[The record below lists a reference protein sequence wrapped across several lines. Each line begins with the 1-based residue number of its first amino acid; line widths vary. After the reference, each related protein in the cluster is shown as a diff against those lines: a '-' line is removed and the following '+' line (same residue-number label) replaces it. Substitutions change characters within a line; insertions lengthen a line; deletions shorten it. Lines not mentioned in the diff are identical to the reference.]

1 MSRQPLRNIYLL
13 AGILFLSSCGFNYTY
28 NERVSINDSKWY
40 KDEVAHFEVMINDS
54 LSNQNFY
61 LNLRNNTDYRYSN
74 LFVFMTTHFPNGNT
88 TRDTIEC
95 LLADQSGRWLGK
107 GWGNIKENEILLKS
121 GLRFPLTGKYEF
133 YIQQAMRD
141 DILEGIE
148 SVALIIEKVD

>member
-1 MSRQPLRNIYLL
+1 MPRQPIRNIYLL

-28 NERVSINDSKWY
+28 NETVSINNAKWY

-61 LNLRNNTDYRYSN
+61 LSLRNNTDYRYSN

-148 SVALIIEKVD
+148 SVGLIIEKVD